1 MVLPLFG
8 NAQVAGPIQQDW
20 GNEMTQQERLYLVL
34 IGVPGAGKGTQA
46 RLLEEALGIPQIS
59 TGDLFRYNL
68 KHETELGAL
77 AKSYM
82 DRGDLVPDEV
92 TIRMVEERL
101 QREDCIRGAIF
112 DGFPRNLPQ
121 AVALD
126 ELAAPHGGIHR
137 VPLISLEDDEAMRR
151 ITGRRVCR
159 TCGAV
164 YHVDFNPPK
173 VEGVCDLDGGEL
185 YQRDDDTP
193 ETVRNR
199 LFVYYKQTAPLVG
212 YYFAKGL
219 LAEVDGAQPIEAV
232 QAAILASLD
241 VEAVSR

>member
-1 MVLPLFG
+1 MMQ
-8 NAQVAGPIQQDW
+8 NRR
-20 GNEMTQQERLYLVL
+20 MYLVL

-59 TGDLFRYNL
+59 TGDLFRYNI
-68 KHETELGAL
+68 KNRTELGVL
-77 AKSYM
+77 AKSYI

-101 QREDCIRGAIF
+101 QHEDCAQGAIF
-112 DGFPRNLPQ
+112 DGFPRNLAQ

-126 ELAAPHGGIHR
+126 KLTEAHGGIR
-137 VPLISLEDDEAMRR
+137 QAPMINIEDEETMRR

-159 TCGAV
+159 SCGAV
-164 YHVDFNPPK
+164 YHVEFNPPK
-173 VEGVCDLDGGEL
+173 VEGVCDLDSGEL
-185 YQRDDDTP
+185 YQRDDDKP

-199 LFVYYKQTAPLVG
+199 LYVYYKQTAPLVG

-219 LAEVDGAQPIEAV
+219 LAEVDGSQPIEAV
-232 QAAILASLD
+232 QAAILASLKD
-241 VEAVSR
+241 GAAVGC

>member
-1 MVLPLFG
+1 
-8 NAQVAGPIQQDW
+8 
-20 GNEMTQQERLYLVL
+20 MTQAQRMYLVL
-34 IGVPGAGKGTQA
+34 LGVPGAGKGTQA

-68 KHETELGAL
+68 KNQTELGLL

-101 QREDCIRGAIF
+101 ARPDCARGAIF
-112 DGFPRNLPQ
+112 DGFPRNLTQ

-126 ELAAPHGGIHR
+126 RLTAAGGGIHKA
-137 VPLISLEDDEAMRR
+137 PLVHLEDEEAMRR

-164 YHVDFNPPK
+164 YHVEFNPPK
-173 VEGVCDLDGGEL
+173 SPGVCDLDGGEL
-185 YQRDDDTP
+185 YQRDDDKP

-199 LFVYYKQTAPLVG
+199 LYVYYKQTSPLVG

-219 LAEVDGAQPIEAV
+219 LVQVDGAQPIETV
-232 QAAILASLD
+232 QAQLLELLG
-241 VEAVSR
+241 VKTPLQG